1 MGQCLRS
8 GAKRCRA
15 RLQSFTG
22 AAAAIAIFAALA
34 CAPASAQSLTP
45 LKVGTMKS
53 TSQTPDYFAKKH
65 GIFEKNGLA
74 VTLTEFTNGSN
85 AIAAGQSG
93 AVDIM
98 VAIPGIAMVAKQN
111 GLDLVAVL
119 QIETAHDGPPD
130 TGSLQVLATS
140 PLKTLKDLAGKK
152 VAVASLSS
160 QNTISTQTVLQ
171 AAGVDIKTVRFVEMP
186 FPAMINALKAGHVDA
201 VSLIDPFSTEVQSSG
216 VGRVLAWTYVDAIP
230 GQPTSVWWA
239 KTNFTQRN
247 PDTVERFNKSIK
259 EAIDALNADPA
270 LARAE
275 LGAYTGIP
283 SELLQHLPMPNWNY
297 RVSEKTWEK
306 VIKMMTDSGVLQHPL
321 PVTDYLSEQMK
332 PYVVKN

>member
-1 MGQCLRS
+1 MAQCSRS
-8 GAKRCRA
+8 GAKRCGS

-22 AAAAIAIFAALA
+22 AAAAIAIFAALT
-34 CAPASAQSLTP
+34 CTSASAQSLTP

-140 PLKTLKDLAGKK
+140 PLKNSQRPRRQEGCGGEPVQPEHHQHADRTSGRRRRYQNAC
-152 VAVASLSS
+152 ASSRCRS
-160 QNTISTQTVLQ
+160 
-171 AAGVDIKTVRFVEMP
+171 R
-186 FPAMINALKAGHVDA
+186 
-201 VSLIDPFSTEVQSSG
+201 
-216 VGRVLAWTYVDAIP
+216 R
-230 GQPTSVWWA
+230 
-239 KTNFTQRN
+239 
-247 PDTVERFNKSIK
+247 
-259 EAIDALNADPA
+259 
-270 LARAE
+270 
-275 LGAYTGIP
+275 
-283 SELLQHLPMPNWNY
+283 
-297 RVSEKTWEK
+297 
-306 VIKMMTDSGVLQHPL
+306 
-321 PVTDYLSEQMK
+321 
-332 PYVVKN
+332 